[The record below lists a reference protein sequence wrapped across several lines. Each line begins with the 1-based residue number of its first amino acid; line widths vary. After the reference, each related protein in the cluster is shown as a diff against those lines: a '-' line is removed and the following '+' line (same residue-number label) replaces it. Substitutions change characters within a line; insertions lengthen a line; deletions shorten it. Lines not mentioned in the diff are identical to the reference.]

1 MKISRQV
8 MLEWSWPG
16 LELRFLDDDWFF
28 PHISGFCQIRCHFL
42 TSNAS
47 GWSPFLCCKFILL
60 TNTLANHMGVM
71 LASMRTIVC
80 TPVFPHRDSNS
91 RPHH

>member
-28 PHISGFCQIRCHFL
+28 PHISGFL
-42 TSNAS
+42 PDSV
-47 GWSPFLCCKFILL
+47 PFFDIQRLRLVTIPLL
-60 TNTLANHMGVM
+60 
-71 LASMRTIVC
+71 
-80 TPVFPHRDSNS
+80 
-91 RPHH
+91 

>member
-28 PHISGFCQIRCHFL
+28 PHISGFCQIRCHFFDIHRL
-42 TSNAS
+42 RLVTI
-47 GWSPFLCCKFILL
+47 PLL
-60 TNTLANHMGVM
+60 
-71 LASMRTIVC
+71 
-80 TPVFPHRDSNS
+80 
-91 RPHH
+91 